1 MEKDLSHYRKDY
13 ERNPLLREEVPENPM
28 ELFQKWFLEADAYD
42 GIEEA
47 NVMSLSTLGL
57 DGFPKTR
64 IVLLK
69 RYTWEG
75 FVFFSNYNSEKGRA
89 IEKDPR
95 VSLNFF
101 WHSLERQIVIK
112 GRAEKLPE
120 NLSDGYFDTR
130 PKGSKLGAWASA
142 QSEEIGSREELD
154 EKLLQMA
161 KRFENQEITRPP
173 FWGGYLVRPES
184 IEFWQGRPN
193 RMHDR
198 IRYELQEDYEWKISR
213 LQP

>member
-1 MEKDLSHYRKDY
+1 MEKDLSHYRKSY
-13 ERNPLLREEVPENPM
+13 EKNPLLRENVPENPM
-28 ELFQKWFLEADAYD
+28 ELFQSWFYEADAEN

-57 DGFPKTR
+57 DGYPKTR

-69 RYTWEG
+69 RFTWEG

-112 GRAEKLPE
+112 GKAEKLAE
-120 NLSDGYFDTR
+120 NMSDGYFDTR
-130 PKGSKLGAWASA
+130 PDGSKLGAWASD
-142 QSEEIGSREELD
+142 QSEEIESREALD
-154 EKLLQMA
+154 RKLSEME
-161 KRFENQEITRPP
+161 KRFLNKEIPRPP
-173 FWGGYLVRPES
+173 HWGGYLVRPES
-184 IEFWQGRPN
+184 MEFWQGRPN

-198 IRYELQEDYEWKISR
+198 IRYVLQEDYDWKISR

>member
-1 MEKDLSHYRKDY
+1 MEKDLSHYRKSY
-13 ERNPLLREEVPENPM
+13 EKNPLLREDLPENPM
-28 ELFQKWFLEADAYD
+28 ELFQHWFHEADQSD
-42 GIEEA
+42 GVEEA
-47 NVMSLSTLGL
+47 NAMSVSTLGL

-69 RYTWEG
+69 RFTWEG
-75 FVFFSNYNSEKGRA
+75 FVFFSNYTSEKGKA

-101 WHSLERQIVIK
+101 WHTLERQIVIK
-112 GRAEKLPE
+112 GRAEKLSE
-120 NLSDGYFDTR
+120 NLSDGYFETR
-130 PKGSKLGAWASA
+130 PDGSKLGAWASD
-142 QSEEIGSREELD
+142 QSKEIDSREALD
-154 EKLLQMA
+154 QQLADMEK
-161 KRFENQEITRPP
+161 KFEGQEIPRPP
-173 FWGGYLVRPES
+173 HWGGYLVRPES

-198 IRYELQEDYEWKISR
+198 IRYQLQEDYVWKMDR

>member
-1 MEKDLSHYRKDY
+1 VEKDLSNYRKSY
-13 ERNPLLREEVPENPM
+13 ERNPLLREDVPENPM
-28 ELFQKWFLEADAYD
+28 ELFQKWFHEADDYD

-47 NVMSLSTLGL
+47 NVMSVSTLGL

-69 RYTWEG
+69 RFTWEG
-75 FVFFSNYNSEKGRA
+75 FVFFSNYKSEKGRA
-89 IEKDPR
+89 IENDPR

-112 GRAEKLPE
+112 GRAEKLAE
-120 NLSDGYFDTR
+120 NLSDGYFETR
-130 PKGSKLGAWASA
+130 PEGSKLGAWASD
-142 QSEEIGSREELD
+142 QSREIGSREELD
-154 EKLLQMA
+154 QKLAAME
-161 KRFENQEITRPP
+161 KRFENQEIPRPP
-173 FWGGYLVRPES
+173 HWGGYLVRPES
-184 IEFWQGRPN
+184 LEFWQGRPN

-198 IRYELQEDYEWKISR
+198 IRYELQEDYNWKISR

>member
-1 MEKDLSHYRKDY
+1 MEKDLSHYRKSY
-13 ERNPLLREEVPENPM
+13 ERNPLFREDLPGNPM
-28 ELFQKWFLEADAYD
+28 EMFQQWFHEADASE

-47 NVMSLSTLGL
+47 NVMSISTLGL

-69 RYTWEG
+69 RFTWEG
-75 FVFFSNYNSEKGRA
+75 FVFFSNYTSEKGMA
-89 IEKDPR
+89 IDNDPR

-112 GRAEKLPE
+112 GKAEKLAE
-120 NLSDGYFDTR
+120 NLSDGYFETR
-130 PKGSKLGAWASA
+130 PDGSKLGAWASD
-142 QSEEIGSREELD
+142 QSKEIESREALEQRLSD
-154 EKLLQMA
+154 ME
-161 KRFENQEITRPP
+161 KRFENQEIPRPP
-173 FWGGYLVRPES
+173 HWGGYLVRPES

-198 IRYELQEDYEWKISR
+198 IRYVLQEDFDWKMSR

>member
-1 MEKDLSHYRKDY
+1 MEKDLSNYRKSY
-13 ERNPLLREEVPENPM
+13 ERNPLLREDVPENPM
-28 ELFQKWFLEADAYD
+28 ELFQKWFHDADDHD

-47 NVMSLSTLGL
+47 NVMSVSTLGL

-69 RYTWEG
+69 RFTWEG
-75 FVFFSNYNSEKGRA
+75 FVFFSNYKSEKGLA
-89 IEKDPR
+89 IENDPR

-112 GRAEKLPE
+112 GRAEKLAE
-120 NLSDGYFDTR
+120 NLSDGYFETR
-130 PKGSKLGAWASA
+130 PEGSKLGAWASD
-142 QSEEIGSREELD
+142 QSQEIGSREKLD
-154 EKLLQMA
+154 QKLAEME
-161 KRFENQEITRPP
+161 KRFENQEIPRPP
-173 FWGGYLVRPES
+173 HWGGYLVRPES
-184 IEFWQGRPN
+184 LEFWQGRPN

-198 IRYELQEDYEWKISR
+198 IRYELQEDYNWKISR

>member
-1 MEKDLSHYRKDY
+1 MEKDLSNYRKSY
-13 ERNPLLREEVPENPM
+13 ERNPLLREDVPENPM
-28 ELFQKWFLEADAYD
+28 ELFQSWFHEADAYD

-47 NVMSLSTLGL
+47 NVMSISTLGL

-69 RYTWEG
+69 RFTWEG
-75 FVFFSNYNSEKGRA
+75 FIFFSNYKSEKGLA

-112 GRAEKLPE
+112 GKAEKLAE
-120 NLSDGYFDTR
+120 NLSDGYFETR
-130 PKGSKLGAWASA
+130 PEGSKLGAWASD
-142 QSEEIGSREELD
+142 QSQEIGSREELD
-154 EKLLQMA
+154 QKLAEME
-161 KRFENQEITRPP
+161 KRFENQEVPRPP

-184 IEFWQGRPN
+184 LEFWQGRPN

-198 IRYELQEDYEWKISR
+198 IHYELQEDFNWKIRR

>member
-1 MEKDLSHYRKDY
+1 MEKDLSHYRKNY
-13 ERNPLLREEVPENPM
+13 ERNPLLRGDLPENPM
-28 ELFQKWFLEADAYD
+28 ELFQTWFHEADD
-42 GIEEA
+42 TEGIEEA

-69 RYTWEG
+69 RFTWEG
-75 FVFFSNYNSEKGRA
+75 FVFFSNYKSEKGRA
-89 IEKDPR
+89 MEKNPR

-112 GRAEKLPE
+112 GKVEKLAE
-120 NLSDGYFDTR
+120 NLSDGYFETR
-130 PKGSKLGAWASA
+130 PDGSKLGAWASD
-142 QSEEIGSREELD
+142 QSEEIESREALD
-154 EKLLQMA
+154 QKLSDME
-161 KRFENQEITRPP
+161 KRFEGKEITRPP
-173 FWGGYLVRPES
+173 YWGGYLVRPES

-198 IRYELQEDYEWKISR
+198 IRYELQEDYDWKMSR

>member
-1 MEKDLSHYRKDY
+1 MEKDLSHYRKSY
-13 ERNPLLREEVPENPM
+13 EKNPLLRENVPENPM
-28 ELFQKWFLEADAYD
+28 ELFQSWFYEADAEN

-57 DGFPKTR
+57 DGYPKTR

-69 RYTWEG
+69 RFTWEG

-89 IEKDPR
+89 IEKNPR

-112 GRAEKLPE
+112 GKAEKLAE
-120 NLSDGYFDTR
+120 NLSDGYFETR
-130 PKGSKLGAWASA
+130 PEGSKLGAWASE
-142 QSEEIGSREELD
+142 QSEEIDSREALD
-154 EKLLQMA
+154 QKLSDMEKHFQ
-161 KRFENQEITRPP
+161 NQEIPRPP
-173 FWGGYLVRPES
+173 HWGGYLVRPES
-184 IEFWQGRPN
+184 MEFWQGRPN

-198 IRYELQEDYEWKISR
+198 IRYELQEDYDWKISR

>member
-1 MEKDLSHYRKDY
+1 VEKDLSNYRKDY
-13 ERNPLLREEVPENPM
+13 ERNPLLREDVPENPM
-28 ELFQKWFLEADAYD
+28 ELFQRWFHEADSFD

-47 NVMSLSTLGL
+47 NVMSVSTIGL

-69 RYTWEG
+69 RFTWEG
-75 FVFFSNYNSEKGRA
+75 FVFFTNYTSEKGRA

-112 GRAEKLPE
+112 GRAEKLAE
-120 NLSDGYFDTR
+120 NLSDGYFETR
-130 PKGSKLGAWASA
+130 PEGSKLGAWASQ

-154 EKLLQMA
+154 EKLTEME
-161 KRFENQEITRPP
+161 KRFENQEIPRPP

-198 IRYELQEDYEWKISR
+198 IRYELQEDYDWKISR

>member
-1 MEKDLSHYRKDY
+1 MEKDLSHYRKSY
-13 ERNPLLREEVPENPM
+13 ERNPLLRQNVPENPM
-28 ELFQKWFLEADAYD
+28 ELFQSWFYEADAED

-57 DGFPKTR
+57 DGYPKTR

-69 RYTWEG
+69 RFTWEG
-75 FVFFSNYNSEKGRA
+75 FIFFSNYNSEKGRA

-112 GRAEKLPE
+112 GKAEKLAE
-120 NLSDGYFDTR
+120 NLSDGYFETR
-130 PKGSKLGAWASA
+130 PDGSKLGAWASD
-142 QSEEIGSREELD
+142 QSEEIDSREALD
-154 EKLLQMA
+154 KKLSDME
-161 KRFENQEITRPP
+161 KRFQNQEIPRPSY
-173 FWGGYLVRPES
+173 WGGYLVRPES
-184 IEFWQGRPN
+184 VEFWQGRPN

-198 IRYELQEDYEWKISR
+198 IRYDLQEDYDWKISR

>member
-1 MEKDLSHYRKDY
+1 MEKDLSNYRKSY
-13 ERNPLLREEVPENPM
+13 ERHPLLREDVPDNPM
-28 ELFQKWFLEADAYD
+28 ELFQTWFYEADSDD

-47 NVMSLSTLGL
+47 NVMSVSTHGL

-69 RYTWEG
+69 RFTWEG

-89 IEKDPR
+89 IAKDPR

-112 GRAEKLPE
+112 GRVEKLAE
-120 NLSDGYFDTR
+120 NLSDGYFETR
-130 PKGSKLGAWASA
+130 PDGSKLGAWASD

-154 EKLLQMA
+154 QRLADMEKKFQN
-161 KRFENQEITRPP
+161 KEIPRPAH
-173 FWGGYLVRPES
+173 WGGYLVRPES

-198 IRYELQEDYEWKISR
+198 IRYDLQEDFDWKISR

>member
-1 MEKDLSHYRKDY
+1 MEKDLSHYRKSY
-13 ERNPLLREEVPENPM
+13 EKNPLLRENVPENPM
-28 ELFQKWFLEADAYD
+28 ELFQSWFYEADAEN

-57 DGFPKTR
+57 DGYPKTR

-69 RYTWEG
+69 RFTWEG

-89 IEKDPR
+89 IEKNPR

-112 GRAEKLPE
+112 GQAEKLPE

-130 PKGSKLGAWASA
+130 PDGSKLGAWASD
-142 QSEEIGSREELD
+142 QSEEIESREALD
-154 EKLLQMA
+154 QKLSEMK
-161 KRFENQEITRPP
+161 KRFLNKEIPRPP
-173 FWGGYLVRPES
+173 HWGGYLVRPES
-184 IEFWQGRPN
+184 MEFWQGRPN

-198 IRYELQEDYEWKISR
+198 IRYVLQEDYDWKISR

>member
-1 MEKDLSHYRKDY
+1 VEKDLSNYRKSY
-13 ERNPLLREEVPENPM
+13 ERHPLLREDVPDNPM
-28 ELFQKWFLEADAYD
+28 ELFQTWFYEADSDD

-47 NVMSLSTLGL
+47 NVMSVSTHGL

-69 RYTWEG
+69 RFTWEG

-89 IEKDPR
+89 IAKDPR

-112 GRAEKLPE
+112 GRVEKLAE
-120 NLSDGYFDTR
+120 NLSDGYFETR
-130 PKGSKLGAWASA
+130 PDGSKLGAWASD

-154 EKLLQMA
+154 QRLADMEKKFQN
-161 KRFENQEITRPP
+161 KEIPRPAH
-173 FWGGYLVRPES
+173 WGGYLVRPES

-198 IRYELQEDYEWKISR
+198 IRYDLQEDFDWKISR